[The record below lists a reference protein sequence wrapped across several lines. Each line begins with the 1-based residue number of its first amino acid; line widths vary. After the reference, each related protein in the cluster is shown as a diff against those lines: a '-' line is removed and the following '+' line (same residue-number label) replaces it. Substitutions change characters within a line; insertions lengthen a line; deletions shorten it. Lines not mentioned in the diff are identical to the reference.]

1 MKINLWYCESMKL
14 WRWIL
19 TDNHLTVIKQESG
32 SREDL
37 REAMIDIANT
47 VEYLINGKNDKNN

>member
-1 MKINLWYCESMKL
+1 MKL
-14 WRWIL
+14 WRWVL

>member
-1 MKINLWYCESMKL
+1 MKL
-14 WRWIL
+14 WRWVL
-19 TDNHLTVIKQESG
+19 TDNYLTVIKQESG

>member
-1 MKINLWYCESMKL
+1 MKL
-14 WRWIL
+14 WRWVL
-19 TDNHLTVIKQESG
+19 TDNHLPQIKQESG

-47 VEYLINGKNDKNN
+47 VEYLISSKNNDKNN

>member
-14 WRWIL
+14 WRWVL
-19 TDNHLTVIKQESG
+19 TDNYLTVIKQESG